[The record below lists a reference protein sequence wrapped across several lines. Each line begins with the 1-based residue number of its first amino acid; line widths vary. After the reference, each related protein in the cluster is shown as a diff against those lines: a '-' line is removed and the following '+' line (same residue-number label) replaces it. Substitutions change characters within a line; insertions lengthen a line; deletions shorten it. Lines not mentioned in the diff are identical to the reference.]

1 MSGVPI
7 SRSSTG
13 QESPDEEENRKAHG
27 RRALHEH
34 RPGREAGLIPNAA
47 ARSATT
53 SPFQIAIVAADPE
66 DRSRVKAELQGE
78 PDRRHTFTEAGTG
91 AEGLR
96 LCAALPAPGCVV
108 LTDNLPDMTAIE
120 LLDIL
125 RQGNA
130 FPAIPVVVLTGEADR
145 EANRALL
152 RAGAQDWVPRDG
164 ATAEILIRTVENA
177 VERHARM
184 SDERDLSET
193 ALRESEERYRKLF
206 DAMDE
211 GFCVIEMIFDAN
223 GQPIDYRFHETNL
236 AFEKYSG
243 LKDASGRRMREMVP
257 DHDDHWF
264 EIYGRVAVTGEPVR
278 FAEEARALGR
288 WFDVYASRVGGAGSR
303 NVAVLFNDITGRRR
317 TEEALRES
325 EASFRQLADA
335 MPQMVWVTRPDGYH
349 EYYNRRWYEF
359 TGVPEGSTDGDGW
372 NGMFHPDDQERA
384 WARWR
389 HCLATGEPYE
399 IEYRLRHR
407 SGDYRWTL
415 GRALPIRN
423 SQGEIERWFGT
434 CTDIEQIKRIES
446 EREQL
451 LAAERTARAE
461 VERVGRI
468 KDEFLAT
475 LSHELRTPLN
485 AIVGWA
491 QLLQRSGD
499 GVDPKLVRDGIDAI
513 ARNAQAQ
520 AQLIADLLDMN
531 RIVTGKL
538 KMEIG
543 PVDPNQVAA
552 AAADTVRPIAQAKGV
567 RLEVRLTPDLPRIQG
582 DAHRLQQVLWNLLA
596 NAVKFT
602 PGGGLIT
609 VSTAAVEGTVRLVAE
624 DTGQGLE
631 PAFVPYLFDRF
642 SQADA
647 SAARK
652 HGGLGLGLSI
662 VKQLVELHGGTVS
675 AESDGPGLGSRFMVS
690 LPIPGPRAA
699 RAGDSPRPLER
710 SRPAPAERRAAEN
723 AGAMTDVDLSGV
735 SVLLVDDQKDALEA
749 LRRLLVESG
758 AAVSTATSAQ
768 EALELLRERR
778 PHVLLSDIGMPGM
791 DGYQLIREVRE
802 RLGITGAELP
812 AAAFTAFARVE
823 DRDRALAAGYQAHL
837 SKPIRPQS
845 LLAMVAS
852 LTAREPA

>member
-1 MSGVPI
+1 M
-7 SRSSTG
+7 
-13 QESPDEEENRKAHG
+13 
-27 RRALHEH
+27 HEH
-34 RPGREAGLIPNAA
+34 RPGWEAGLIPSSA

-53 SPFQIAIVAADPE
+53 PPLHIAIVASDPE
-66 DRSRVKAELQGE
+66 DRTRVKAELQG
-78 PDRRHTFTEAGTG
+78 DSSRRHSFAEAGTG

-96 LCAALPAPGCVV
+96 LCEAVPAPDCVV
-108 LTDNLPDMTAIE
+108 LDDNLPDMTAVE
-120 LLDIL
+120 LLDAL
-125 RQGNA
+125 RDGDA
-130 FPAIPVVVLTGEADR
+130 FPAVPVVVLTREGDR
-145 EANRALL
+145 TANRALL
-152 RAGAQDWVPRDG
+152 RAGAQDWFCRDG
-164 ATAEILIRTVENA
+164 VTAESLSRTVEDA
-177 VERHARM
+177 VERHTIVA
-184 SDERDLSET
+184 DERKRSGA
-193 ALRESEERYRKLF
+193 ALRVSEERYHKLF
-206 DAMDE
+206 DAIDE
-211 GFCVIEMIFDAN
+211 GFCVIEMIFDAE
-223 GQPIDYRFHETNL
+223 GRPIDYLFHETNR

-243 LKDASGRRMREMVP
+243 LQDASGRRMREMVP
-257 DHDDHWF
+257 NHDDHWF
-264 EIYGRVAVTGEPVR
+264 EIYGRVAVTGEPIR
-278 FAEEARALGR
+278 FMEEAKALGR
-288 WFDVYASRVGGAGSR
+288 WFDVYASRVGGAGSH

-317 TEEALRES
+317 TEQALRES

-359 TGVPEGSTDGDGW
+359 TGVPDGSTDGEGW

-389 HCLATGEPYE
+389 QCLATGEPYE

-423 SQGEIERWFGT
+423 RQGDIERWFGT

-451 LAAERTARAE
+451 LGAERTARAE
-461 VERVGRI
+461 VERAGRI

-491 QLLQRSGD
+491 QLLQRSD
-499 GVDPKLVRDGIDAI
+499 NGVDSKLVRDGIDVI
-513 ARNAQAQ
+513 ARNAHAQ

-543 PVDPNQVAA
+543 PMDPNQVVA

-567 RLEVRLTPDLPRIQG
+567 RLEVCLAPELPQIQG
-582 DAHRLQQVLWNLLA
+582 DMHRLQQVLWNLLS

-602 PGGGLIT
+602 PTGGLVTAST
-609 VSTAAVEGTVRLVAE
+609 VAIEGTVRLMVE
-624 DTGQGLE
+624 DTGQGLD

-699 RAGDSPRPLER
+699 RAGDSPRP
-710 SRPAPAERRAAEN
+710 PALSAPSEGSAAEN
-723 AGAMTDVDLSGV
+723 AGRMADVDLSGV

-749 LRRLLVESG
+749 VRRLLIESG

-768 EALELLRERR
+768 EALELLREQR

-802 RLGITGAELP
+802 RLGLTGAELP
-812 AAAFTAFARVE
+812 AAAFTAFARLE
-823 DRDRALAAGYQAHL
+823 
-837 SKPIRPQS
+837 
-845 LLAMVAS
+845 
-852 LTAREPA
+852 